1 MRDFNETNATEA
13 FLARLDTC
21 ADPRLARIIGGFA
34 RHLHA
39 FIREIRPTQAEWGAA
54 ISFLTRTGQ
63 ISDDKR
69 QEFVLLS
76 DVMAVSMLVD
86 AINHDHPGVT
96 ESTVLGP
103 FHVDGAPLLPLGSN
117 ISLDGRGQPCVV
129 SGRVLDDAGRP
140 IGGAVLDVWQ
150 TTEDGWYDVQQP
162 GIQPEGNLRGKFR
175 AEPDGSFWFVSVKP
189 ASYPIPTDGPVG
201 ELLRAIGRH
210 PFRPAHIHFIIS
222 APGYESVTTHIF
234 AEGDPYLDS
243 DTVFGVKSSLVET
256 VVESHS
262 SEDAARHG
270 VTAPFWRVSHEFRLA
285 PLARAD
291 AAAATAAA

>member
-1 MRDFNETNATEA
+1 VRDFNEANATEA
-13 FLARLDTC
+13 FLARLESC
-21 ADPRLARIIGGFA
+21 SDPRLKQIIGGFA
-34 RHLHA
+34 RHLHG
-39 FIREIRPTQAEWGAA
+39 FIREVRPTQAEWAAA

-103 FHVDGAPLLPLGSN
+103 FHFEGAPELPLGSN
-117 ISLDGRGQPCVV
+117 IARHGRGQPCVV
-129 SGRVLDDAGRP
+129 SGRVTDEAGRP
-140 IGGAVLDVWQ
+140 IAGAVLDVWQ

-162 GIQPEGNLRGKFR
+162 DRQPAGNLRGKFR
-175 AEPDGSFWFVSVKP
+175 TDPDGDFWFVSVKP
-189 ASYPIPTDGPVG
+189 ASYPVPTDGPVG
-201 ELLRAIGRH
+201 ELLRGIGRH

-222 APGYESVTTHIF
+222 AVGYEPVTTHIF

-243 DTVFGVKSSLVET
+243 DAVFGVKTSLVERF
-256 VVESHS
+256 EENHS
-262 SEDAARHG
+262 EADAARYG
-270 VTAPFWRVSHEFRLA
+270 VTAPFLTVSHEFRLA
-285 PLARAD
+285 
-291 AAAATAAA
+291 AA